1 LSWQYAAFLLARLHG
16 IAPAQGAEGR
26 ESPPPAVD
34 YWSSFGAMLL
44 ALAVVVGLIILVVWL
59 LKMVMGRKFS
69 LGGGGLIQLVA
80 PVPLGERRFIS
91 VLRVGER
98 YYLIG
103 ISSGDISLLST
114 LEPEEVKPF
123 LESGEGAAGM
133 GFARLLRRFRR
144 GGGGADSGETRT

>member
-44 ALAVVVGLIILVVWL
+44 ALAV
-59 LKMVMGRKFS
+59 MVMGRKFS

-80 PVPLGERRFIS
+80 SVPLGERRFIS